1 MNIFD
6 QVVYQVFIRDFTK
19 EGTFKAAET
28 KLEYIK
34 SLGVTIIQLMPFHP
48 IGVKGRKG
56 TYGSP
61 YAIQDYEKVTP
72 DYGTLGDLKDFVSK
86 AHALGLKVVMDV
98 VFNHTSRDSRLL
110 EEHPEW
116 FYHNSKGEFANK
128 VGDWADV
135 YDLDHYKYGLDE
147 YLVSVLKNYVVNYGI
162 DGFRFDVCSLIP
174 LSFYKKLRN
183 ELDPIN
189 KDLIYIGEAIDSSF
203 VLYTWKV
210 GFNADTQQ
218 ELMDAGFNI
227 LYPYDIWQWLKG
239 YLENRDTDREKAM
252 MNLSQYRAL
261 YNLSIA
267 SIGVNK
273 GHLLTIENHDQRRI
287 ASYSKNIEATKSLL
301 AYSFFGKGTGFLMFG
316 EEVGNDK
323 QLNFFEKEDVSLEIK
338 DEDYFEFVKKNIAL
352 KRREKNKNI
361 RTTEMLDEQGSL
373 LALVNTYDEK
383 DYEIGLFPLEG
394 TKEIAI
400 LPDEYNGKYHDLLND
415 EEVEVSNGKIVVDK
429 AMILSKSN

>member
-86 AHALGLKVVMDV
+86 THALGLKVVMDV

-189 KDLIYIGEAIDSSF
+189 KDIIYIGEAIDSSF

-227 LYPYDIWQWLKG
+227 LYPYDIWQWLK
-239 YLENRDTDREKAM
+239 D
-252 MNLSQYRAL
+252 
-261 YNLSIA
+261 I
-267 SIGVNK
+267 
-273 GHLLTIENHDQRRI
+273 
-287 ASYSKNIEATKSLL
+287 
-301 AYSFFGKGTGFLMFG
+301 
-316 EEVGNDK
+316 
-323 QLNFFEKEDVSLEIK
+323 
-338 DEDYFEFVKKNIAL
+338 
-352 KRREKNKNI
+352 
-361 RTTEMLDEQGSL
+361 
-373 LALVNTYDEK
+373 
-383 DYEIGLFPLEG
+383 
-394 TKEIAI
+394 
-400 LPDEYNGKYHDLLND
+400 
-415 EEVEVSNGKIVVDK
+415 
-429 AMILSKSN
+429 

>member
-189 KDLIYIGEAIDSSF
+189 KDIIYIGEAIDSSF

-323 QLNFFEKEDVSLEIK
+323 
-338 DEDYFEFVKKNIAL
+338 
-352 KRREKNKNI
+352 
-361 RTTEMLDEQGSL
+361 
-373 LALVNTYDEK
+373 
-383 DYEIGLFPLEG
+383 
-394 TKEIAI
+394 
-400 LPDEYNGKYHDLLND
+400 
-415 EEVEVSNGKIVVDK
+415 
-429 AMILSKSN
+429 